1 LYGEELRELNWN
13 SYLFSKSKKKYIHT
27 LEFNSNM
34 KNIILF
40 TFFLGSICCASAQD
54 YVDLAKLQQATKNA
68 SLKFKQEVSAIEYN
82 SDFEKSTSVS
92 FRVDTFLVEDFLLR
106 RLEADFS
113 TMSMADAYY
122 QAEMEYEKLINKY
135 YQILYTKLN
144 AEDKLTLKS
153 AHDKWVSFK
162 TAEIELT
169 EKLSNEEYSGGGTYI
184 ILGIAY
190 DKMLL
195 NKSRAI
201 AYYEKLLGIVM

>member
-1 LYGEELRELNWN
+1 
-13 SYLFSKSKKKYIHT
+13 
-27 LEFNSNM
+27 M
-34 KNIILF
+34 KNLLLIVLLF
-40 TFFLGSICCASAQD
+40 GQLSNAFAQEEGE
-54 YVDLAKLQQATKNA
+54 VDLVKLQQETKSA
-68 SLKFKQEVSAIEYN
+68 SIKFKQQLSAIEYN
-82 SDFEKSTSVS
+82 SDFEKSTSIS

-106 RLEADFS
+106 RLEVDFS

-135 YQILYTKLN
+135 YQILNNKLN

-153 AHDKWVSFK
+153 AHDKWMSFK

-190 DKMLL
+190 DNMLL